1 MLLRRK
7 INKSR
12 KRKSGGSRK
21 TRTSSRTR
29 KAVKTIQNKVR
40 SRQRAK
46 TKAATKVQN
55 KVRSRQRAKTKAA
68 TKVQSLARMLRG
80 QKLAREERDI
90 DEEIAFIRS
99 GLSKPKYNYP
109 SSSDD
114 SEEDEEI
121 KWIRR
126 AR

>member
-29 KAVKTIQNKVR
+29 KAVKTI
-40 SRQRAK
+40 
-46 TKAATKVQN
+46 QN